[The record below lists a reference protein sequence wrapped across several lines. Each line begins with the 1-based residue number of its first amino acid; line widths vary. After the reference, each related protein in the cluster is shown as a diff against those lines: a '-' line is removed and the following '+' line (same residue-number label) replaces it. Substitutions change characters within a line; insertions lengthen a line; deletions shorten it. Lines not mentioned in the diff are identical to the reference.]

1 MPLAL
6 GKEDTLDLSLDS
18 DKGIPEKERP
28 TFEFKFLSGRG
39 QRKLSKELDNFR
51 QDLGNVDAIDA
62 VFELLKKYLLGW
74 KNIPQYEFKEENFLT
89 VLRWQEAQ
97 ELLMSNLHFTPQ
109 LEILKNLGLQLP
121 IPSEKSVKPE
131 NVETAKNQ

>member
-6 GKEDTLDLSLDS
+6 GKEDTLDLFLDS
-18 DKGIPEKERP
+18 DREIPEEKRP

-39 QRKLSKELDNFR
+39 QRKLAKELDNFR
-51 QDLGNVDAIDA
+51 QDLSNIKAIDA
-62 VFELLKKYLLGW
+62 IFELLKKYLLGW
-74 KNIPQYEFKEENFLT
+74 KNIPFEFKEENFLT

-109 LEILKNLGLQLP
+109 LEILKNLGLQSL
-121 IPSEKSVKPE
+121 IPSEKSAKPE

>member
-6 GKEDTLDLSLDS
+6 GKEDTLELSLDS
-18 DKGIPEKERP
+18 DKQIPEEERP

-39 QRKLSKELDNFR
+39 QRKLSIELDNFR
-51 QDLGNVDAIDA
+51 KDLSNVEAIDA
-62 VFELLKKYLLGW
+62 IFKLFKKYILGW
-74 KNIPQYEFKEENFLT
+74 KNIPFEFKEENFLT

-121 IPSEKSVKPE
+121 TPSEKSVKPE

>member
-6 GKEDTLDLSLDS
+6 GKEDTLDLFLET
-18 DKGIPEKERP
+18 DKELPEKERP
-28 TFEFKFLSGRG
+28 TFTFKFLTGRE
-39 QRKLSKELDNFR
+39 QRKLAKEMDFKNT
-51 QDLGNVDAIDA
+51 NNTETIDA

-74 KNIPQYEFKEENFLT
+74 NNIPVEFKEEKFMD

-97 ELLMSNLHFTPQ
+97 ELLSSNLHFNPQ
-109 LEILKNLGLQLP
+109 LEMLKNLGLQLLTP
-121 IPSEKSVKPE
+121 TDESVKPE

>member
-18 DKGIPEKERP
+18 DKKIPEEERP

-39 QRKLSKELDNFR
+39 QRKLAIELDNFR
-51 QDLGNVDAIDA
+51 QDLNNLNAIDA
-62 VFELLKKYLLGW
+62 IFELFKKYILGW
-74 KNIPQYEFKEENFLT
+74 KNIPFEFKEENFLT

-97 ELLMSNLHFTPQ
+97 ELLMANLHFTPQ

-121 IPSEKSVKPE
+121 TLLEESVKPE
-131 NVETAKNQ
+131 SAGTAKNQ